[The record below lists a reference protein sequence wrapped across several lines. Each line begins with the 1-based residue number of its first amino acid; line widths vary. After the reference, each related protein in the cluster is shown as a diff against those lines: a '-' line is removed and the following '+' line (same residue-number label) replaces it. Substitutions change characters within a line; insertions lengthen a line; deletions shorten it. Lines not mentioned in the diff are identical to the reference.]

1 MSASDRP
8 GNEQKYLGGQGVLLT
23 FGQLFLIVTPS
34 VPTEL
39 RWAFLKLVNLG
50 KRRVG
55 EIGGMTVVV
64 HILPLALHLRSGK
77 SAVLHGS
84 ARGQARSHYTY
95 RELKKKKKKIPKLFP
110 KTVFLLMKPNP
121 PAVAFQ
127 APAPT
132 RRGSRPEAAPAAS
145 PHAPAL
151 ALCCPRALDTLS
163 PAPLSLT
170 FALKMKVWLL
180 LGLLLVQE
188 ALEDGE

>member
-23 FGQLFLIVTPS
+23 FGQLLLVVTPS

-39 RWAFLKLVNLG
+39 HWACLKSVNLR

-55 EIGGMTVVV
+55 EIGGVTIIV
-64 HILPLALHLRSGK
+64 HISPLALHLCSGK

-84 ARGQARSHYTY
+84 ARGQERSHYTN
-95 RELKKKKKKIPKLFP
+95 RELKKKKNIPKLFP

-132 RRGSRPEAAPAAS
+132 RRGSRPEAAPAARRLS
-145 PHAPAL
+145 PRPCPRPVLSARLGHAVPSKSVPNLCPEDEAL
-151 ALCCPRALDTLS
+151 AAAWSSARAGS
-163 PAPLSLT
+163 ARG
-170 FALKMKVWLL
+170 W
-180 LGLLLVQE
+180 
-188 ALEDGE
+188 